1 MKKVFIIIFLFSGLI
16 SMAQTADT
24 IKNWK
29 IENKVSLNFTQSYFS
44 NWSAGGENTL
54 ATTGKYSILANYT
67 KEKHKWDNW
76 LDLGL
81 GYSLIGDND
90 PMKTDDKIEL
100 ISSYGYKFHPKLYAT
115 ILLTFKSQFAKGYD
129 YKVDSTNFISKFMAP
144 GTIDIGPGIEWK
156 PNDFFSLNFSPATA
170 KWLIVN
176 DQVLADLGSF
186 GLDPATFDSA
196 TGTLTH
202 AKKIKTMFGAKAL
215 VLFTYEIFENV
226 NFNTKLELFSDY
238 LKNPQNIDINWQVA
252 LTLKVNSWLNVNIN
266 TELIYDD
273 NTIFHDIKGAP
284 IGPRTQF
291 NENMQLGLVA
301 TF

>member
-1 MKKVFIIIFLFSGLI
+1 MKRIITIFLLFPALFAMS
-16 SMAQTADT
+16 QTDT
-24 IKNWK
+24 TRNWK
-29 IENKVSLNFTQSYFS
+29 IENKASLNFTQSYFS
-44 NWSAGGENTL
+44 NWSAGGENTI
-54 ATTGKYSILANYT
+54 ATTGKYTTTANFA

-76 LDLGL
+76 LDLAL

-90 PMKTDDKIEL
+90 PMKTDDKIEF
-100 ISSYGYKFHPKLYAT
+100 ISSYGYKFHEKLFAT
-115 ILLTFKSQFAKGYD
+115 IVVTFKSQFAKGYD
-129 YKVDSTNFISKFMAP
+129 YKTDSTNYISKFMAP

-156 PNDFFSLNFSPATA
+156 PNKHFLVNISPATA

-176 DQVLADLGSF
+176 DQALADAGSF
-186 GLDPATFDSA
+186 GLDPAEVDTA
-196 TGTLTH
+196 GQIIKH
-202 AKKIKTMFGAKAL
+202 ADMVKTMFGAK
-215 VLFTYEIFENV
+215 VLTVFNYDIFKNV

-238 LKNPQNIDINWQVA
+238 MDNPQNIDINWQVL

-273 NTIFHDIKGAP
+273 DIIFTDDSGNP

-291 NENMQLGLVA
+291 NENMQIGLVA

>member
-1 MKKVFIIIFLFSGLI
+1 MKKLLILIFIISGLT
-16 SMAQTADT
+16 SMAQTSDT
-24 IKNWK
+24 IKNWN

-54 ATTGKYSILANYT
+54 ATTAKYSILANYA
-67 KEKHKWDNW
+67 KDKHKWDNW

-81 GYSLIGDND
+81 GYSLIGEND

-129 YKVDSTNFISKFMAP
+129 YKVDSTNYISKFMAP
-144 GTIDIGPGIEWK
+144 GTFDIGPGIEWK
-156 PNDFFSLNFSPATA
+156 PNDFFSINFSPVTG
-170 KWLIVN
+170 KWIIVN
-176 DQVLADLGSF
+176 DQVLADAGSF
-186 GLDPATFDSA
+186 GLDPATVD
-196 TGTLTH
+196 TNGVITEH
-202 AKKIKTMFGAKAL
+202 AKKVKSMFGAKAL
-215 VLFTYEIFENV
+215 VLFTYEIFKNV

-238 LKNPQNIDINWQVA
+238 LNNPQNIDINWQVA

-273 NTIFHDIKGAP
+273 DIIFHNDLGDP